1 MTMDG
6 QRIVIAYFGEPI
18 PDKNV
23 ADIMSV
29 IEKSGVTSGNKKAAI
44 SLMTAK
50 EAEELLISGLAIK
63 KASLNVK
70 VPAKIVENPVDK
82 ALTYIGMR
90 FADTLV
96 GPDRNIVSFTL
107 ALITAVANAR
117 QNQCD
122 KELITAVEILCNNV
136 INTDSTLC
144 VKYGITPTIIAAI
157 NQVHNTEINPLDYV
171 FGC

>member
-1 MTMDG
+1 
-6 QRIVIAYFGEPI
+6 
-18 PDKNV
+18 
-23 ADIMSV
+23 
-29 IEKSGVTSGNKKAAI
+29 
-44 SLMTAK
+44 
-50 EAEELLISGLAIK
+50 
-63 KASLNVK
+63 
-70 VPAKIVENPVDK
+70 
-82 ALTYIGMR
+82 MR

-107 ALITAVANAR
+107 ALITAVANAK

-136 INTDSTLC
+136 INTESKLC
-144 VKYGITPTIIAAI
+144 VKYGITPTIIATI

>member
-18 PDKNV
+18 SDKDV

-29 IEKSGVTSGNKKAAI
+29 IEKSGVTSGTKKAAI

-50 EAEELLISGLAIK
+50 EAEELLISGLAVK

-70 VPAKIVENPVDK
+70 AHKKIVETPVDK

-107 ALITAVANAR
+107 ALITAVTNAR

>member
-6 QRIVIAYFGEPI
+6 QRIVIAYFGKPI
-18 PDKNV
+18 SDKDV

-29 IEKSGVTSGNKKAAI
+29 IEKSGVISGNKKAAI
-44 SLMTAK
+44 SLITAK

-63 KASLNVK
+63 KASLSVK
-70 VPAKIVENPVDK
+70 VPAKIVESPIDK

-107 ALITAVANAR
+107 ALVAAVANAK

-122 KELITAVEILCNNV
+122 KELITAVEILCNSV
-136 INTDSTLC
+136 INTDSMLC

-157 NQVHNTEINPLDYV
+157 KQVHNTEINPLDYV

>member
-50 EAEELLISGLAIK
+50 EAEELLISGLAVK

-70 VPAKIVENPVDK
+70 VPTKIVETPVDK

-122 KELITAVEILCNNV
+122 KELITAIEILCNNV

>member
-6 QRIVIAYFGEPI
+6 QRIVIAYFGKPI
-18 PDKNV
+18 SDKDV

-29 IEKSGVTSGNKKAAI
+29 IEKSGVISGNKKAAI
-44 SLMTAK
+44 SLITAK
-50 EAEELLISGLAIK
+50 EAEELLISGLAVK
-63 KASLNVK
+63 NASLSVK
-70 VPAKIVENPVDK
+70 VPAKIVESPVDK

-107 ALITAVANAR
+107 ALVAAVANAR

-122 KELITAVEILCNNV
+122 KELITAIEILCNSV
-136 INTDSTLC
+136 INTDSMLC
-144 VKYGITPTIIAAI
+144 VKYGITPTTIAAI
-157 NQVHNTEINPLDYV
+157 KQVHNTEINPLDYV

>member
-6 QRIVIAYFGEPI
+6 QRIVIAYFGKPI
-18 PDKNV
+18 SDKDV

-29 IEKSGVTSGNKKAAI
+29 IEKSGVISGNKKAAI
-44 SLMTAK
+44 SLITAK
-50 EAEELLISGLAIK
+50 EAEELLISGLAVK

-70 VPAKIVENPVDK
+70 VPAKIVESPVDK

-107 ALITAVANAR
+107 ALVAAVANAK

-122 KELITAVEILCNNV
+122 KELITAIEILCNSV
-136 INTDSTLC
+136 INTDSVLC

-157 NQVHNTEINPLDYV
+157 KQVHNTEINPLDYV

>member
-6 QRIVIAYFGEPI
+6 QRIVIAYFGKPI
-18 PDKNV
+18 SDKDV

-29 IEKSGVTSGNKKAAI
+29 IEKSGVISGNKKAAI
-44 SLMTAK
+44 SLITAK
-50 EAEELLISGLAIK
+50 EAEELLISGLAVK

-70 VPAKIVENPVDK
+70 VPAKIVESPVDK

-122 KELITAVEILCNNV
+122 KELITAVEILCYNV
-136 INTDSTLC
+136 INTVSTLC

-157 NQVHNTEINPLDYV
+157 NQVHNTEINPLDNE

>member
-1 MTMDG
+1 MDG
-6 QRIVIAYFGEPI
+6 QRIVIAYFGKPI
-18 PDKNV
+18 SDKDV

-29 IEKSGVTSGNKKAAI
+29 IEKSGVISGNKKAAI
-44 SLMTAK
+44 SLITAK
-50 EAEELLISGLAIK
+50 EAEELLISGLAVK

-70 VPAKIVENPVDK
+70 VPAKIVETPVDK

-96 GPDRNIVSFTL
+96 GADKENIVSFTL
-107 ALITAVANAR
+107 ALITAIANAR

>member
-1 MTMDG
+1 MG
-6 QRIVIAYFGEPI
+6 
-18 PDKNV
+18 
-23 ADIMSV
+23 
-29 IEKSGVTSGNKKAAI
+29 
-44 SLMTAK
+44 
-50 EAEELLISGLAIK
+50 
-63 KASLNVK
+63 
-70 VPAKIVENPVDK
+70 
-82 ALTYIGMR
+82 

-107 ALITAVANAR
+107 ALITAVANAK

>member
-6 QRIVIAYFGEPI
+6 QRIVIAYFGKPI
-18 PDKNV
+18 SDKDV

-29 IEKSGVTSGNKKAAI
+29 IEKSGVISGNKKAAI
-44 SLMTAK
+44 SLVTAK
-50 EAEELLISGLAIK
+50 EAEELLISGLAVK

-70 VPAKIVENPVDK
+70 VPAKIVETPVDK

-107 ALITAVANAR
+107 ALTIAVANAR

-122 KELITAVEILCNNV
+122 KELITAIEILCNNV
-136 INTDSTLC
+136 INTNSTLC
-144 VKYGITPTIIAAI
+144 VKYGITPTIIEAI
-157 NQVHNTEINPLDYV
+157 NQVHSTEINPLDYV

>member
-1 MTMDG
+1 MDG
-6 QRIVIAYFGEPI
+6 QRIVIAYFGKPI
-18 PDKNV
+18 SDKDV

-29 IEKSGVTSGNKKAAI
+29 IEKSGVISGNKKAAI
-44 SLMTAK
+44 SLITAK

-70 VPAKIVENPVDK
+70 VPAKIAYTNPVDK

-107 ALITAVANAR
+107 ALITAVANAK

>member
-6 QRIVIAYFGEPI
+6 QRIVIAYFGKPI
-18 PDKNV
+18 SDKDV

-29 IEKSGVTSGNKKAAI
+29 IEKSGVISGNKKAAI
-44 SLMTAK
+44 SLITAK
-50 EAEELLISGLAIK
+50 EAEELLISGLAVK

-70 VPAKIVENPVDK
+70 VPAKIAENPVDK

-96 GPDRNIVSFTL
+96 GPDRSIISFTL
-107 ALITAVANAR
+107 ALAASISNAKL
-117 QNQCD
+117 NQCD

-136 INTDSTLC
+136 IDTGSTLC

-157 NQVHNTEINPLDYV
+157 NKVHNTKINPLDYV

>member
-1 MTMDG
+1 MDG
-6 QRIVIAYFGEPI
+6 QRIVIAYFGKPI
-18 PDKNV
+18 SDKDV

-29 IEKSGVTSGNKKAAI
+29 IEKSGVISGNKKAAI
-44 SLMTAK
+44 SLVTAK

-63 KASLNVK
+63 KAALDGG
-70 VPAKIVENPVDK
+70 VPLKINETPVDK

-107 ALITAVANAR
+107 ALITAVANAK

-157 NQVHNTEINPLDYV
+157 KQVHNTEINPLDYV

>member
-6 QRIVIAYFGEPI
+6 QRIVIAYFGKPI
-18 PDKNV
+18 SDKDV

-29 IEKSGVTSGNKKAAI
+29 IEKSGVISGNKKAAI
-44 SLMTAK
+44 SLITAK
-50 EAEELLISGLAIK
+50 EAEELLISGLAVK

-70 VPAKIVENPVDK
+70 VPAKIVESPVDK

-107 ALITAVANAR
+107 ALVAAVANAK

-122 KELITAVEILCNNV
+122 KELITAIEILCNSV
-136 INTDSTLC
+136 INTDSMLC

-157 NQVHNTEINPLDYV
+157 KQVHNTEINPLDYV

>member
-6 QRIVIAYFGEPI
+6 QRIVIAYFGKPI
-18 PDKNV
+18 SDKDV

-29 IEKSGVTSGNKKAAI
+29 IEKSGVISGNKKAAI
-44 SLMTAK
+44 SLITAK
-50 EAEELLISGLAIK
+50 EAEELLISGLAVK
-63 KASLNVK
+63 NASLSVK
-70 VPAKIVENPVDK
+70 VPAKIVESPIDK

-107 ALITAVANAR
+107 ALVAAVANAK
-117 QNQCD
+117 QNRCD
-122 KELITAVEILCNNV
+122 KELITAIEILCNSV
-136 INTDSTLC
+136 INTDSMLC

-157 NQVHNTEINPLDYV
+157 KQVHNTEINPLDYV

>member
-29 IEKSGVTSGNKKAAI
+29 IEKSGVVSGNKKAAI

-50 EAEELLISGLAIK
+50 EAEELLISGLAVK

-70 VPAKIVENPVDK
+70 VPAKIAVNPVDK

-90 FADTLV
+90 FADALV

-107 ALITAVANAR
+107 ALVTAVANAR

-136 INTDSTLC
+136 INTNSTLC

>member
-29 IEKSGVTSGNKKAAI
+29 VEKSGVISGNKKAAV
-44 SLMTAK
+44 SLITAK
-50 EAEELLISGLAIK
+50 EAEELLISGLAVK

-70 VPAKIVENPVDK
+70 VPAKIVETPVDK

>member
-29 IEKSGVTSGNKKAAI
+29 IEKSGVVSGNKKAAI

-70 VPAKIVENPVDK
+70 VPAKIAVNPVDK

-90 FADTLV
+90 FADALV

-107 ALITAVANAR
+107 ALVTAVANAR

-136 INTDSTLC
+136 INTNSTLC

>member
-18 PDKNV
+18 PDTNV

-29 IEKSGVTSGNKKAAI
+29 VEKSGVISGNKKAAI

-50 EAEELLISGLAIK
+50 EAEELLISGLAVK

-70 VPAKIVENPVDK
+70 VPAKIVESPVDK

-107 ALITAVANAR
+107 ALITAIANAK